1 MVYSSAVKLIS
12 WNVNGLRAVLKKNFL
27 DYLDAEK
34 PDVLCLQETKCSPDD
49 IEQLWPATYT
59 TFWNSAQKKGYS
71 GTAIFTRMRPLKVT
85 PHIGM
90 DEHDQE
96 GRVLTAE
103 FADFSLVNVYVPNS
117 KRELT
122 RLAYRQQ
129 WDRDFL
135 RYLKKLEKKKPVIFC
150 GDLNVAHTEID
161 LANPKAN
168 VHNHGFTPEER
179 AGFSAFV
186 RAGFLDSFREFEK
199 GGGHYTWWSQ
209 MSGARSRNVGWRIDY
224 FLISGVLR
232 PRLKRAFIQ
241 PDVEG
246 SVGARSED
254 SGVAGDVAHLPRT
267 FLDAGERRLARAT
280 RRLHRR
286 LRFCRNPGDLRGHQ
300 PAKRAAWVHPQA
312 ARNAVIL
319 GIRDSGFAIRVSGFV
334 IRGSRC
340 GIRNSGFGVVLPN
353 P

>member
-1 MVYSSAVKLIS
+1 VITLADRVIRTTILQLRARQEFGLRWQSAAATPLSALQDDSKSGVALRFPPQSPKSVVAAQTALCSFVSICGCFGNFRAMKLIS
-12 WNVNGLRAVLKKNFL
+12 WNVNGLRAVLRKNFL
-27 DYLDAEK
+27 DFLDAEK

-103 FADFSLVNVYVPNS
+103 FAGFFLVNVYVPNS

-150 GDLNVAHTEID
+150 GDFNVAHMEID

-224 FLISGVLR
+224 FLISAVLR
-232 PRLKRAFIQ
+232 PRLKRAIIRA
-241 PDVEG
+241 DVEG
-246 SVGARSED
+246 SDHCPVGIE
-254 SGVAGDVAHLPRT
+254 L
-267 FLDAGERRLARAT
+267 E
-280 RRLHRR
+280 
-286 LRFCRNPGDLRGHQ
+286 
-300 PAKRAAWVHPQA
+300 
-312 ARNAVIL
+312 
-319 GIRDSGFAIRVSGFV
+319 
-334 IRGSRC
+334 
-340 GIRNSGFGVVLPN
+340 
-353 P
+353 